1 MRRLARPA
9 DDRGNAMVLVLA
21 SVMLITLL
29 MGVMLSSIMFS
40 IGQTTASRAHAQSQA
55 AAEGGAQLVGRALLT
70 KSNDATTACT
80 GVSNLDPGGWTDYTV
95 DAVRYQE
102 NAGDAWVDCL
112 GGGSIPKLANAVQVK
127 TTGHAKAIGQNGNER
142 GNSATVEVTFTRPK
156 STGLD
161 QAVFGDLDVLSNT
174 NFNLY
179 PDPDHPSRPHTDKS
193 PDIVTNEKWTCPA
206 SGTLSGSVYALG
218 GATVSTNCVIKGNFY
233 VSGSLHIGLQLEVH
247 GNLYID
253 GKLSGS
259 KVIVHGDT
267 LVNGNVEL
275 SAKGHSFGGNV
286 RSYGKFT
293 SSDNLPASF
302 VGGTFY
308 TKGAADTGWGSKET
322 AKTLGSRFVPNY
334 VVPVGDED
342 WLLPSILD
350 NPMNPQTAQD
360 KETMSFPMLKDDQ
373 EPWDTFTEV
382 DWSTLTAGSLQG
394 SRCNAYNYSQPL
406 VISTPTKV
414 DLTDC
419 ATWTVG
425 HINIVLNA
433 DLVIFTK
440 NAVKNGSWTVR
451 TGNAPGDEKRHTLY
465 IIALPDAG
473 QTGCA
478 AKKGKS
484 ITWSTNGWSQLDTDG
499 KLRSKV
505 VLYSSGKTTL
515 SSKPSGT
522 FNGQLYGCEVSAQ
535 SGIDMIFAKGGED
548 YTNTLWDLRLGAM
561 RDITVP

>member
-1 MRRLARPA
+1 M
-9 DDRGNAMVLVLA
+9 
-21 SVMLITLL
+21 
-29 MGVMLSSIMFS
+29 
-40 IGQTTASRAHAQSQA
+40 
-55 AAEGGAQLVGRALLT
+55 
-70 KSNDATTACT
+70 
-80 GVSNLDPGGWTDYTV
+80 
-95 DAVRYQE
+95 
-102 NAGDAWVDCL
+102 
-112 GGGSIPKLANAVQVK
+112 
-127 TTGHAKAIGQNGNER
+127 
-142 GNSATVEVTFTRPK
+142 
-156 STGLD
+156 
-161 QAVFGDLDVLSNT
+161 
-174 NFNLY
+174 
-179 PDPDHPSRPHTDKS
+179 
-193 PDIVTNEKWTCPA
+193 
-206 SGTLSGSVYALG
+206 
-218 GATVSTNCVIKGNFY
+218 
-233 VSGSLHIGLQLEVH
+233 HIGRQLEVH

-267 LVNGNVEL
+267 LVNGNIEL
-275 SAKGHSFGGNV
+275 SSDGHSFGGDV
-286 RSYGKFT
+286 RAYGKF
-293 SSDNLPASF
+293 SSSNDLPASF

-308 TKGAADTGWGSKET
+308 TT
-322 AKTLGSRFVPNY
+322 APRPTDGQTVLTIGNLGSRFVHSY
-334 VVPVGDED
+334 VPPAGDKT

-350 NPMNPQTAQD
+350 HPMNPQTAQD

-373 EPWDTFTEV
+373 DPWDTFTEV

-394 SRCNAYNYSQPL
+394 SRCDAYNYSQPL

-465 IIALPDAG
+465 IIALPDAE
-473 QTGCA
+473 QTGCVA
-478 AKKGKS
+478 NTGKS

-515 SSKPSGT
+515 SSKPTGT

-548 YTNTLWDLRLGAM
+548 YTNTLWDLRVGAM
-561 RDITVP
+561 RDITVR